1 MTATR
6 RLAIATPPRCVAAG
20 VMNAVTQ
27 GGIRD
32 PRGHR
37 RRRARLHRPHR
48 GSQHHRRAQRL
59 DIGRP
64 ADYLEAALRH
74 TKKAATATHL
84 AFQQLAALLPRLPEH
99 PVIFILSYEIAR
111 FEGEIQTS
119 PLRPACPRLS
129 SGNSPM
135 RHALSSE
142 ANANKRD
149 ANASCHKPSCGSS
162 VLRPRTVR
170 VWRTTRSCSLI
181 DPTSRHRTSQNSINS
196 CGSTGVP

>member
-84 AFQQLAALLPRLPEH
+84 AFQQLARSFHAYRNTRSSSSSATRSPASR
-99 PVIFILSYEIAR
+99 AR
-111 FEGEIQTS
+111 FQTS

-170 VWRTTRSCSLI
+170 AWRTTRSCSLI